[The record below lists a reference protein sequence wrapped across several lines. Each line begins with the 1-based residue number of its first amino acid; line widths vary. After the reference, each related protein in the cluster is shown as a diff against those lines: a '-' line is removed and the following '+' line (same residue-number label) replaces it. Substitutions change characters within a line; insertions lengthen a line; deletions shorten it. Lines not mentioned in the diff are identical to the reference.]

1 MSVLQKINSNSEFD
15 IHPRES
21 QIWPKR
27 TATQIDEGEKVQG
40 NWVVGFDSA
49 GNYIEIFFC

>member
-21 QIWPKR
+21 QIRPKR